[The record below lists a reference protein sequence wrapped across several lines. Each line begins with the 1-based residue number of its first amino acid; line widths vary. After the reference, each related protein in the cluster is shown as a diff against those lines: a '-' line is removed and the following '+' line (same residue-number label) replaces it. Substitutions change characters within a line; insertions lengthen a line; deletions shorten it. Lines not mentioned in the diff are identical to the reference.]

1 MFGITAIHRVFAL
14 FAVRASGPLRRVSY
28 QTSVLPV
35 QVRAGT
41 LVAASPTS
49 ESGNT
54 IKFLP
59 IGKSI
64 VGGVVEHHPA
74 SVADIIQKT
83 PLGRSAPAVSVIIQD
98 HHPVGAKIGIKSI
111 HIAALRRRNRQIDGK
126 QSGILQ
132 DGLQRPVADG
142 PVVVILPGDDQR
154 PDRSAGAGHT
164 GKTDDA
170 CQQQR
175 SLQNRFSI
183 HKVNVQVIPKDSER
197 EPESA
202 SLCR

>member
-111 HIAALRRRNRQIDGK
+111 HIAALRRRNRPDRRQTVRNFA
-126 QSGILQ
+126 

-142 PVVVILPGDDQR
+142 QLWLFCPVTINARIGLRAQDTPGKQTTHASS
-154 PDRSAGAGHT
+154 SAAFKIVFLYIRLT
-164 GKTDDA
+164 F
-170 CQQQR
+170 R
-175 SLQNRFSI
+175 
-183 HKVNVQVIPKDSER
+183 
-197 EPESA
+197 
-202 SLCR
+202 